1 MTNPILN
8 SPQAVPQTELAA
20 SAPGASTEQ
29 LFYSVG
35 VMAYNEEAN
44 IIRSLRAII
53 EQEHTK
59 TAMAEIIVVASG
71 CTDSTVP
78 LVQEFMQEHPQVH
91 LIVQERREGKAA
103 AINLFL
109 RQANAPL
116 LVLAGADI
124 IPERDALERLCAHF
138 ADPTVGMVGAR
149 PIPVNDQDT
158 FTGHAVHLLWQLHDS
173 MARRA
178 PKLGEV
184 VAFRNVV
191 DAIPTDTAVDEIS
204 IQASIARQ
212 GLRMVYVPDAL
223 VYNKGPV
230 TVRDFLKQRRRIYAG
245 HLQVLAKEHFEAPT
259 MNVGAILRALV
270 ENAPDT
276 LGSPRRICWTVGTMA
291 LEALARA
298 QGRYDVSR
306 KRSHH
311 IWQTVASTKRVED
324 EQRKLRRI
332 CTTQSVIVFQLALS
346 GNARDNILRR
356 REARETRRMIR
367 LLMPSLRKRLRKDDL
382 LSVHGSDTLVLVINA
397 EKTGA
402 DLIAVRLKQ
411 IMEAQR
417 ISLRKNKTTTPQI
430 RYHVV
435 SFAEG

>member
-1 MTNPILN
+1 MTTNQTLN
-8 SPQAVPQTELAA
+8 SPLPATEAEPTA
-20 SAPGASTEQ
+20 SRPTGQ

-53 EQEHTK
+53 EQQSTM
-59 TAMAEIIVVASG
+59 TCIAEVIVVASG
-71 CTDSTVP
+71 CTDRTVP
-78 LVQEFMQEHPQVH
+78 LVQAYMQEQPLVR

-109 RQANAPL
+109 QQASAPL
-116 LVLAGADI
+116 LMLVGADI

-149 PIPVNDQDT
+149 PVPVNDQDT

-184 VAFRNVV
+184 VAFRNIVE
-191 DAIPTDTAVDEIS
+191 AIPTDTAVDEIS
-204 IQASIARQ
+204 IQASIARH
-212 GLRMVYVPDAL
+212 GLRMVYAPDAL

-230 TVRDFLKQRRRIYAG
+230 TLRDFLSQRRRIYAG
-245 HLQVLAKEHFEAPT
+245 HLQVRAKEHFEAPT
-259 MNVGAILRALV
+259 MSVSAILHALI

-276 LGSPRRICWTVGTMA
+276 LGSLRQVCWTAGAIA
-291 LEALARA
+291 LEGLARA
-298 QGRYDVSR
+298 QGRYDVAR
-306 KRSHH
+306 HHSHH
-311 IWQTVASTKRVED
+311 IWQSVTSTKRVED

-332 CTTQSVIVFQLALS
+332 CATQSVIVFQLACT
-346 GNARDNILRR
+346 GIARDALLRKRKERDTLHMLRAILP
-356 REARETRRMIR
+356 
-367 LLMPSLRKRLRKDDL
+367 LLRKRLRKDDL
-382 LSVHGSDTLVLVINA
+382 LSIHGADTLVLVLNTEQSGA
-397 EKTGA
+397 E
-402 DLIAVRLKQ
+402 LIAVRLKQ
-411 IMEAQR
+411 VIESQHIVLGKSKIA
-417 ISLRKNKTTTPQI
+417 IPLV

-435 SFAEG
+435 SFAEE